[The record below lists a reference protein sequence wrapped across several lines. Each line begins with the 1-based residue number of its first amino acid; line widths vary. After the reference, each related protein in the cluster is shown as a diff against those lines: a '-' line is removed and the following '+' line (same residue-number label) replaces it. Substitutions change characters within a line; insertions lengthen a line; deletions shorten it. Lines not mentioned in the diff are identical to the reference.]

1 MYYYLITLAVI
12 ALDQLTKWI
21 VVQNMEIGQKIEV
34 IPGFLYWTS
43 YRNDGAAWSILEG
56 HMWFFYLITVVV
68 IGIIIYIMQKYAK

>member
-43 YRNDGAAWSILEG
+43 YRNDGAAWS
-56 HMWFFYLITVVV
+56 
-68 IGIIIYIMQKYAK
+68 

>member
-34 IPGFLYWTS
+34 IIVSYTGQATVMTGRLGVFWKDICGF
-43 YRNDGAAWSILEG
+43 SILLLLLLLE
-56 HMWFFYLITVVV
+56 L
-68 IGIIIYIMQKYAK
+68 